1 VTARRRTTG
10 FVLVGIVVA
19 LLIAGVGS
27 YYASSSPDGLE
38 WSAEEEG
45 FLDTAEDSA
54 AADSPLADY
63 AVSGVDDGRL
73 SGGLAGV
80 IGVVLTLAVAGGVT
94 LLVRRRS
101 ASSADDATDDSDE
114 QRADAVPGGAA
125 SRSGS

>member
-1 VTARRRTTG
+1 MTRRNRA
-10 FVLVGIVVA
+10 FLVVGLLVA

-45 FLDTAEDSA
+45 FLQTAEDSA

-80 IGVVLTLAVAGGVT
+80 VGVAVTLVLAGGLTLA
-94 LLVRRRS
+94 LRRRGGD
-101 ASSADDATDDSDE
+101 AADAGDATAEPVPAD
-114 QRADAVPGGAA
+114 RAG
-125 SRSGS
+125 

>member
-1 VTARRRTTG
+1 MTGAPVTPRRRTTG
-10 FVLVGIVVA
+10 FLLAGLLVA
-19 LLIAGVGS
+19 LLVAGVGS

-54 AADSPLADY
+54 TADSPLADY

-80 IGVVLTLAVAGGVT
+80 IGVAVTLVLAGGIT

-101 ASSADDATDDSDE
+101 
-114 QRADAVPGGAA
+114 GGAGHDTA
-125 SRSGS
+125 DERVDAGAPPSPRP